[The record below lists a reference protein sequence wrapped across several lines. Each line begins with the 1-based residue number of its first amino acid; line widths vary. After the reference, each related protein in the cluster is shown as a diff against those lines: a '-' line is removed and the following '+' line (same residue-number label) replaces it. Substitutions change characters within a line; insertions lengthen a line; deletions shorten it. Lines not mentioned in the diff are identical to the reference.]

1 MIQQINN
8 ERKATAMIPS
18 DRLDPSERRLH
29 VLMKFR
35 FKTVY
40 VKQY

>member
-18 DRLDPSERRLH
+18 DRLDPSERHLR
-29 VLMKFR
+29 VAMKFR
-35 FKTVY
+35 FKNVY
-40 VKQY
+40 VKRC